1 MFRVR
6 RQFAALAL
14 TTAAL
19 GATAA
24 LAAPAH
30 AAGATARVVGGI
42 VIIQGTTGNDSIDV
56 VQSGN
61 SVRISSVLHS
71 VTSGGAPCVQL
82 GAVVSCPATQLTV
95 QARMGS
101 GDDVVR
107 VSSTTIDTTL
117 IGNAGTDR
125 LSGGSD
131 RDFLDG
137 GPGNDFLSGN
147 AGVDSA
153 QGGDGFDSCTAET
166 EVNCES

>member
-1 MFRVR
+1 MFRAR
-6 RQFAALAL
+6 RYFAALAL

-24 LAAPAH
+24 LAAPAQ

-82 GAVVSCPATQLTV
+82 GAVVSCPATQLSV

-117 IGNAGTDR
+117 IGNDGVDR

-153 QGGDGFDSCTAET
+153 QGGTGVDSCTAET